1 MSDDAVLIFAKAPQ
15 PGRVKTRL
23 IPRLGEQGAT
33 QLYTALLKREVEWI
47 AKDTPYA
54 IELWTT
60 PDSDHPLFL
69 ELAERYP
76 VKIRPQCGAD
86 LGMRMGH
93 AAQEALGRHSRVAL
107 LGVDCP
113 VLNASHLDRT
123 FRWLEEGMDAVLGPA
138 EDGGYVL
145 LGLKRWHPLLFQGH
159 AWGGDDVAATTREAL
174 RQIGWQWRELPT
186 LWDLDR
192 PDDFARFL
200 YLGYKGRGKN
210 KLSQNTPN

>member
-1 MSDDAVLIFAKAPQ
+1 MSDNAVLIFAKSPQ

-33 QLYTALLKREVEWI
+33 QLYTGLLKRQVEWI

-60 PDSDHPLFL
+60 PDSGHPVFL
-69 ELAERYP
+69 ELADRYRL
-76 VKIRPQCGAD
+76 KIYPQCGAD

-93 AAQEALGRHSRVAL
+93 AAQEALSRYQRVVL

-113 VLNASHLDRT
+113 ALTPSHLDRA

-159 AWGGDDVAATTREAL
+159 AWGESDVAATTREAL
-174 RQIGWQWRELPT
+174 GQIGWRWQELPM

-192 PDDFARFL
+192 PDDLEQFL
-200 YLGYKGRGKN
+200 RLGIE
-210 KLSQNTPN
+210 LPFE